1 MGHLSA
7 LSWQQR
13 LQVVDLAGTYVLGR
27 KDMLRG
33 LWLYPSTC
41 AVYLFLV
48 YTSWLNSFSNSA
60 FPALICIPFL

>member
-33 LWLYPSTC
+33 L
-41 AVYLFLV
+41 
-48 YTSWLNSFSNSA
+48 
-60 FPALICIPFL
+60 